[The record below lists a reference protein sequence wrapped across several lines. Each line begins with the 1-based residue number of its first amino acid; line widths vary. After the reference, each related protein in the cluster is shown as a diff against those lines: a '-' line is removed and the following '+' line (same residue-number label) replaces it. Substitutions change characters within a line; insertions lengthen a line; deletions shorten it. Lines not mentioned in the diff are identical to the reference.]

1 MESIN
6 LLTRSQ
12 ICGDMCIAADN
23 PQESTCSGG
32 TTTCDE
38 LDGDGAGA
46 AEGAGDGRGG
56 ELLSGG
62 SNIDIHSVFMNIET
76 FKGEGDFL
84 SIG

>member
-1 MESIN
+1 MKLALWRLVPIKKLVTVMESIY

-23 PQESTCSGG
+23 PQESTCSVG

-46 AEGAGDGRGG
+46 GEGAGDVGA
-56 ELLSGG
+56 
-62 SNIDIHSVFMNIET
+62 
-76 FKGEGDFL
+76 GDFP
-84 SIG
+84 IQ

>member
-32 TTTCDE
+32 TTTCVE

-46 AEGAGDGRGG
+46 GEGAGDVGA
-56 ELLSGG
+56 
-62 SNIDIHSVFMNIET
+62 
-76 FKGEGDFL
+76 GDFP
-84 SIG
+84 IE